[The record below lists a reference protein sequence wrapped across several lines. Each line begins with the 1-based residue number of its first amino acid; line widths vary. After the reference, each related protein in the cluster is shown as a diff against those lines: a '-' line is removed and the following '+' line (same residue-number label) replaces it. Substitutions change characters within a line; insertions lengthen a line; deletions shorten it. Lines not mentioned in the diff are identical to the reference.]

1 MGELLRLHGLTKR
14 FGGVAATDDVEWTVI
29 EGEVHAL
36 IGPNGAG
43 KTTLVHLI
51 SGAFQPDAGEVHF
64 AGENVTRASMHERV
78 RRGLVRSYQ
87 VTSIFRRLSALDNAR
102 LALQAGRGSS
112 LRLWAPA
119 RKDAPLTRDAHALLV
134 RMGLEARAEVA
145 AGTLTHGEQR
155 RLEVAL
161 ALATRPRLLLLDEPL
176 SALDSE
182 TRLDVRCE
190 IHRHLRGFDGYT
202 VLVAHDV
209 VDIMVLADRVV
220 VLDDGRV
227 TQVAD
232 PVGLERRPRSAYAA
246 ALVGTNLL
254 RAHRRGD
261 VIELAD

>member
-176 SALDSE
+176 AGMGPEESQQMVELIA
-182 TRLDVRCE
+182 RLGRELTIVLVEHDMDAVFKLAGR
-190 IHRHLRGFDGYT
+190 IS
-202 VLVAHDV
+202 VLVA
-209 VDIMVLADRVV
+209 
-220 VLDDGRV
+220 GRV
-227 TQVAD
+227 IASDTPAAIRAD
-232 PVGLERRPRSAYAA
+232 ARVRQAYLGDEVG
-246 ALVGTNLL
+246 GT
-254 RAHRRGD
+254 A
-261 VIELAD
+261 